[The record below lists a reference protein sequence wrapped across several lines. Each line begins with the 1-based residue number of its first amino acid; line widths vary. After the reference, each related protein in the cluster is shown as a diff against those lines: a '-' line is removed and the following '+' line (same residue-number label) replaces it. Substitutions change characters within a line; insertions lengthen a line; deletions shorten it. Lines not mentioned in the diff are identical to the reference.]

1 MTSTMGKLSADSCVS
16 VLCSAYGQQTCWELA
31 NGDPNGVTTTTA
43 RDTAAARLTADTYG
57 YFAMSVTPLAIL
69 LDDTHVEFV

>member
-1 MTSTMGKLSADSCVS
+1 MTSTMGTLSADSYVS

-31 NGDPNGVTTTTA
+31 NGDANSNTA

-57 YFAMSVTPLAIL
+57 YFAMSVTPLVIL